1 MSEDKYSDI
10 INLPHH
16 QSSIHPRMSMA
27 SRAAQFSPFAALTG
41 YDGVIQETG
50 RLTDSKIQLAD
61 DETLTLDK
69 TLSNILER
77 SAEETVRLT
86 VVYFMKDSR
95 KDGGEYRTVS
105 STLKKVDQYQRLL
118 VLGNGESIPLD
129 DIVQLSED
137 SEV

>member
-1 MSEDKYSDI
+1 MSVDKYRDI

-16 QSSIHPRMSMA
+16 QSEVHPRMSMS

-41 YDGVIQETG
+41 YEGVIQETG

-61 DETLTLDK
+61 DERLTLDK
-69 TLSNILER
+69 TLSKILER
-77 SAEETVRLT
+77 SAIETVKLT
-86 VVYFMKDSR
+86 VVYFSKDSR
-95 KDGGEYRTVS
+95 KEGGEYRTVS